1 VKLLLV
7 EDDREFAA
15 TMRTEL
21 ETLSHDVTVAGTG
34 PEALSVVEAGAF
46 DAIVLDS
53 MIPLLDGPTVV
64 QRLRERGHRLPVLML
79 TALGLASDKVGGLE
93 AGADD
98 YVVKP
103 AAAIE
108 IDARLRALIRA
119 RGWRDDVVETLRAA
133 DITLHP
139 GPHRAWRGERPLHL
153 SNLEFKLLAELVRH
167 AGGFVTRAMLI
178 ERVWGYDF
186 EPSTNIVDV
195 QIRALRRKLT
205 AYDEDDPILT
215 KRGIGYSLRA

>member
-1 VKLLLV
+1 MKLLIV
-7 EDDREFAA
+7 EDDRAFAA
-15 TMRTEL
+15 AMRAEL

-34 PEALSVVEAGAF
+34 PDALAAVEAGDF
-46 DAIVLDS
+46 DAVVLDS

-64 QRLRERGHRLPVLML
+64 QRLRARGHRLPVLML
-79 TALGLASDKVGGLE
+79 TALGHASDKVGGLE

-103 AAAIE
+103 APAIE

-133 DITLHP
+133 DITLQP
-139 GPHRAWRGERPLHL
+139 AQHRAWRGERSLVL

-186 EPSTNIVDV
+186 EPATNIVDV

-205 AYDEDDPILT
+205 ADGEDDPIVT
-215 KRGIGYSLRA
+215 KRGVGYSLRA

>member
-1 VKLLLV
+1 MKLLLV
-7 EDDREFAA
+7 EDDRAFAA
-15 TMRTEL
+15 SMRAEL
-21 ETLSHDVTVAGTG
+21 ETLSHDVTIAGTG
-34 PEALSVVEAGAF
+34 PEALAVVAANDF
-46 DAIVLDS
+46 DAVVLDS

-79 TALGLASDKVGGLE
+79 TALGHASDKVGGLE

-103 AAAIE
+103 APAIE

-119 RGWRDDVVETLRAA
+119 RGWRDDTVETLRTA
-133 DITLHP
+133 DITLQP
-139 GPHRAWRGERPLHL
+139 GQHRAWRGERPLLL

-167 AGGFVTRAMLI
+167 AGGFVTRAMLV

-186 EPSTNIVDV
+186 EPTTNIVDV
-195 QIRALRRKLT
+195 QVRALRRKLT
-205 AYDEDDPILT
+205 AEGEDDPILT